1 MRNDARSRRELAQQL
16 RQKTAVERL
25 EEKERHHRR
34 FADVRLEQVAAHE
47 AHAVL
52 DAGAARL
59 VHRHAQRRGVDLD
72 ADAARAELLR
82 RGDDDAPV
90 AAAQVVDHVLRSGAR
105 ELEHSQNRFVGA
117 REIRHLRAE
126 DRRDP
131 VGEPGVAEPVERGAA
146 GHEQRQAEKK
156 PGTDHG
162 FGYGFF
168 GSETVVCPRF
178 PKSITTAPAAS
189 TPTPNSA
196 PTPVYARL
204 E

>member
-1 MRNDARSRRELAQQL
+1 MLARVRSNLTITDLL
-16 RQKTAVERL
+16 R
-25 EEKERHHRR
+25 
-34 FADVRLEQVAAHE
+34 AATP
-47 AHAVL
+47 
-52 DAGAARL
+52 GAA
-59 VHRHAQRRGVDLD
+59 
-72 ADAARAELLR
+72 
-82 RGDDDAPV
+82 
-90 AAAQVVDHVLRSGAR
+90 
-105 ELEHSQNRFVGA
+105 
-117 REIRHLRAE
+117 
-126 DRRDP
+126 
-131 VGEPGVAEPVERGAA
+131 EPIERGAA
-146 GHEQRQAEKK
+146 RHEQRQAEKK